1 MNSMFKV
8 FQYLRR
14 QPKDTL
20 FINRLFVTA
29 FLKGNG
35 LTSRNNTV
43 IAQYV
48 FSDEEDLKRVDE
60 FLAILLSE
68 VGEFSLEV
76 LISLFEFVVSP
87 ADKKV
92 DGAVYT
98 PKYIRKTI
106 IDKCFSK
113 VTKYSRNTRIADI
126 ACGCGGF
133 LMDAAQKL
141 HQLTGL
147 SYKVIYEECLFGIDI
162 QPYSMERTKILLSMA
177 ALVDGEDD
185 DFDFRL
191 FIHNAL
197 DFDFG
202 NALPDF
208 SGFDMIIGNP
218 PYVCSRYIPQPI
230 KDSMKRWSV
239 CSVGHPDLYI
249 PFFQVAFENLKPNGI
264 LGYITVNSFLKSL
277 NGKALRCF
285 FQEEKPLIEI
295 LDFRGKQIFKK
306 RSTYTCLF
314 ILQKKKSE
322 IVLYAINEESD
333 YLPDKQQVEVLYSS
347 LLPEK
352 GWNLNKHLEMQA
364 FECEGIPIKDYCQT
378 RHGIATLCN
387 GVYVF
392 TPESENDEYY
402 CINKKGR
409 LYNIERGIC
418 RNIVNSNKLNSEVTI
433 SSIVE
438 KVIFPYIQ
446 TDNGKMAVIGEQ
458 EFAEKYPNAY
468 NYLLDEKETLK
479 KRDKGHTD
487 DYSAWYAYGR
497 TQSLCLPYYKLFF
510 PKIAN
515 RPLRCQLVGDPNLM
529 LYNGMAF
536 VNQEKEPLLI
546 LQKVLESDL
555 FWNYLITNGKPYI
568 SGYYSLNGSNIK
580 YFCIPKFSKD
590 DSDALLRLE
599 DRGLIELFL
608 KNYYLSGE

>member
-1 MNSMFKV
+1 MNSMVKV

-14 QPKDTL
+14 QSKDTS
-20 FINRLFVTA
+20 FINGLFVTA
-29 FLKGNG
+29 FLKANS
-35 LTSRNNTV
+35 LTSCQNSV
-43 IAQYV
+43 IAKYV
-48 FSDEEDLKRVDE
+48 FSDEADLKRVDE
-60 FLAILLSE
+60 FLAILLSYE
-68 VGEFSLEV
+68 KEFSLEV

-113 VTKYSRNTRIADI
+113 VTNCSRNTRIADI

-141 HQLTGL
+141 HQLTEL
-147 SYKVIYEECLFGIDI
+147 SYKVIYEGCLFGVDV
-162 QPYSMERTKILLSMA
+162 QPYSIERTKILLSMA
-177 ALVDGEDD
+177 ALVDGEDA
-185 DFDFRL
+185 DFDFKL
-191 FIHNAL
+191 FTHNAL
-197 DFDFG
+197 DFDFEDNLLG
-202 NALPDF
+202 F

-218 PYVCSRYIPQPI
+218 PYVCSRYIPQTI

-249 PFFQVAFENLKPNGI
+249 PFFQVALENLKQNGV

-277 NGKALRCF
+277 NGKALRYF
-285 FQEEKPLIEI
+285 FQESKPLIEI
-295 LDFRGKQIFKK
+295 VDFRGKQIFKK

-314 ILQKKKSE
+314 FLQKKKSKS
-322 IVLYAINEESD
+322 VFYAMNEECD
-333 YLPDKQQVEVLYSS
+333 YLPEKQQIEISYSS
-347 LLPEK
+347 LIPEK

-364 FECEGIPIKDYCQT
+364 FECKGIPIKDYCQT

-387 GVYVF
+387 DVYVF

-402 CINKKGR
+402 RINKKGR
-409 LYNIERGIC
+409 LYNIERGVC
-418 RNIVNSNKLNSEVTI
+418 RNIVNSNKLNSEVTV

-446 TDNGKMAVIGEQ
+446 ADNGKMTIIGEQ

-468 NYLLDEKETLK
+468 NYLLDEKVVLR

-487 DYSAWYAYGR
+487 KYSAWYAYGR

-515 RPLRCQLVGDPNLM
+515 RPLRCQLVGDSNLM

-555 FWNYLITNGKPYI
+555 FWNYLIANGKPYM

-580 YFCIPKFSKD
+580 YFCIPKLSKD
-590 DSDALLRLE
+590 ESDALLRLE
-599 DRGLIELFL
+599 NRGLIESFL
-608 KNYYLSGE
+608 KNYYLGGE